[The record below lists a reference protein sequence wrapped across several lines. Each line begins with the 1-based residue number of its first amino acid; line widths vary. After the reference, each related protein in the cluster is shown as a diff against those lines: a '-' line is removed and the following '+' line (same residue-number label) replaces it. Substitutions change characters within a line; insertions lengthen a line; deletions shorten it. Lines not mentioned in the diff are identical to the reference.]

1 MVNPMSRRSIR
12 LLVVM
17 LVVALSACGLPA
29 PAPTAVPATPT
40 AAPTAAPP
48 TPTAATTATPTV
60 APSPLSGVWQ
70 LHRFE
75 YMSGKT
81 VNVDQPDR
89 YTLEFLSDGKVRVKA
104 DCNSGTGTYTVSGD
118 RLAIE
123 NVGLTKMA
131 CAAGS
136 PSDQFVQGLSNAIS
150 YVLDGAELTI
160 SMRYDAGEMVLGKA
174 R

>member
-1 MVNPMSRRSIR
+1 MSFSVPTRV
-12 LLVVM
+12 LHLVTA
-17 LVVALSACGLPA
+17 VVLAATVFACAVPA
-29 PAPTAVPATPT
+29 PAPTAVPRTPT
-40 AAPTAAPP
+40 TAPP
-48 TPTAATTATPTV
+48 TATAATTATPTV

-70 LHRFE
+70 LVRFE

-81 VNVDQPDR
+81 VNEDQPDR

-160 SMRYDAGEMVLGKA
+160 SMRYDAGEMVFARGK
-174 R
+174 